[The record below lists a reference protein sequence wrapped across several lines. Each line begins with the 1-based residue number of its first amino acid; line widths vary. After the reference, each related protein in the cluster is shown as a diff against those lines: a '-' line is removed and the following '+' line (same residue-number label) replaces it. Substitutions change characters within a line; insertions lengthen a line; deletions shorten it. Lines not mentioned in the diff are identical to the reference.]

1 MAIKYRKYEDVPEPK
16 GFTKQDWDEVSDNPT
31 ITKEQ
36 IKTAKP
42 FKEAFPE
49 LAESIAKSRG
59 RPKSDDPKDAV
70 TLRLSR
76 SVLERWKRDPDW
88 RAKMVEALER
98 AG

>member
-16 GFTKQDWDEVSDNPT
+16 GFTKQDWDEVADNPP

-36 IKTAKP
+36 MKQAKP

-49 LAESIAKSRG
+49 LAESIVKSRG
-59 RPKSDDPKDAV
+59 RPKTEDPKEAI
-70 TLRLSR
+70 TLRLPR
-76 SVLERWKRDPDW
+76 SVLERWKRDPEW
-88 RAKMVEALER
+88 RAKMAEVLEK